1 MVLSVKQHIF
11 KAMTYPLAGGEGGV
25 FPATF
30 HNHKIY
36 SQVNSKLEVNLGPG
50 ETNKRYLIIF
60 KMHTIGYNR
69 NWVKVSSPWFPD
81 SARRHPEHCKQTH
94 PGRRELAFEG
104 NRVVFN
110 ICQTLYKLPAKRSS
124 VSTLDCAHSFQQHT
138 SVKLGFLG

>member
-11 KAMTYPLAGGEGGV
+11 KVMIYPLAGGEGGV

-60 KMHTIGYNR
+60 
-69 NWVKVSSPWFPD
+69 
-81 SARRHPEHCKQTH
+81 
-94 PGRRELAFEG
+94 
-104 NRVVFN
+104 
-110 ICQTLYKLPAKRSS
+110 
-124 VSTLDCAHSFQQHT
+124 
-138 SVKLGFLG
+138 